1 MKDKITLEGL
11 IENLIEKGLD
21 EPDAIAIFLVKGHA
35 GSATVLSKDDGIE
48 GLINKISLVHTIKST
63 LTGGLALP
71 SALEEYGKSKG
82 IIKSVSMSELP
93 DEDDKTADA
102 EEFLKSVL
110 KAAENLLDNGR
121 EGESDD

>member
-1 MKDKITLEGL
+1 MKEQISLEGL
-11 IENLIEKGLD
+11 IESLIGKGMD

-71 SALEEYGKSKG
+71 SLDAASR
-82 IIKSVSMSELP
+82 
-93 DEDDKTADA
+93 TA
-102 EEFLKSVL
+102 
-110 KAAENLLDNGR
+110 
-121 EGESDD
+121 EGGQRICRTMT